1 MLPGILNDWKQRYE
15 FLQGKYAKIA
25 WYSIILVVWIFPYV
39 CVSFPFWTFFEGDRT
54 EWLEENGFEVSDLDW
69 NMNSQKILRHYIL
82 PSILGLFI
90 LSVLVK
96 TYLEGKKKNQWAIKC
111 LLYKSYTLTFQSQT
125 NNIFSQDMSSSFS
138 NKDADDGHTKWEFV
152 VCLSGRTWGM
162 ANFDKEER
170 VTDNERI
177 YFILYINYKQQ
188 KLQLQ

>member
-39 CVSFPFWTFFEGDRT
+39 CVSFPFWSFFEGDRT
-54 EWLEENGFEVSDLDW
+54 EWLEQNGFEVSDLDW

-111 LLYKSYTLTFQSQT
+111 RLYKSYTLTFQSQT

-138 NKDADDGHTKWEFV
+138 KEGCRWWTNKV
-152 VCLSGRTWGM
+152 RVCSLSRWTWGM
-162 ANFDKEER
+162 AHFDKEEC

-177 YFILYINYKQQ
+177 YFILYIHYKQ
-188 KLQLQ
+188 KNLQLH